1 MFSTSITSEQFLK
14 AIIETIQMVGVS
26 LFVGS
31 LLGVPLGILLVITRP
46 GGYWRIRRSIRCSI
60 R

>member
-1 MFSTSITSEQFLK
+1 MFSTTLTGDQFLQ

-31 LLGVPLGILLVITRP
+31 LIGIPFGILLVITRP
-46 GGYWRIRRSIRCSI
+46 GGVWRTKRFTPY
-60 R
+60 